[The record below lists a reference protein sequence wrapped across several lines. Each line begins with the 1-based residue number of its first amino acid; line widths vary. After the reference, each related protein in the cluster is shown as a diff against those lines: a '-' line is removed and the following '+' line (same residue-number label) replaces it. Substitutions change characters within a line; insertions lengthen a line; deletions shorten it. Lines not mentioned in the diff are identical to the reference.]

1 MKQSINLTR
10 TRKLVI
16 LAMMAA
22 LAYIVMAVCRIP
34 VVLFLKYEPKD
45 IIIAFAGLIYGP
57 LSSLAVSLVVS
68 FAEMITVSDT
78 GIIGMV
84 MNVIST
90 CAFTCTAAY
99 IYKKQQT
106 LRGAVIGLVTGML
119 FSAAAML
126 LWNYIMVPLYTPSMS
141 REAVAGMLLPAFLP
155 FNLLKGGINVA
166 LTLLLYKPLVRALR
180 AVHMLPEKQ
189 EAKPASKGVVG
200 VMLASVA
207 VLLACVLI
215 ILVLQGVL

>member
-1 MKQSINLTR
+1 
-10 TRKLVI
+10 
-16 LAMMAA
+16 
-22 LAYIVMAVCRIP
+22 
-34 VVLFLKYEPKD
+34 
-45 IIIAFAGLIYGP
+45 
-57 LSSLAVSLVVS
+57 
-68 FAEMITVSDT
+68 
-78 GIIGMV
+78 
-84 MNVIST
+84 
-90 CAFTCTAAY
+90 
-99 IYKKQQT
+99 
-106 LRGAVIGLVTGML
+106 
-119 FSAAAML
+119 ML

-200 VMLASVA
+200 VMLAAVA